1 MCNLVDKQFCYLG
14 KRCPFALHRTVMKQ
28 YKLLMAQSI
37 HFILHA
43 QGKIFRTFIN
53 IEVNQVNEL
62 TWKAMPDTLLF
73 AVKLVQ
79 SPF

>member
-1 MCNLVDKQFCYLG
+1 
-14 KRCPFALHRTVMKQ
+14 MKQ